1 MDFFDILLASKL
13 NRSGGGAV
21 NSVNGQTG
29 TVELTAED
37 VGAIA
42 KTELQATINT
52 ALAQA
57 KESGE
62 FDGADGLTPTI
73 GDNGNW
79 YLGETD
85 TDKPSRGDKGADGK
99 SAYQYAQ
106 DGGYTGTEAEFAAKM
121 AAEMPTTL
129 PNPNALTFT
138 GAVEGSYDGSEPL
151 TVEIPSGGG
160 SIATATKLH

>member
-37 VGAIA
+37 VGALSA
-42 KTELQATINT
+42 ETLKPAVDL

-57 KESGE
+57 KASGE

-73 GDNGNW
+73 GENGNW
-79 YLGETD
+79 YLGDAD
-85 TDKPSRGDKGADGK
+85 TGKPSRGDKGDTPQKGTDYWTAADQQ
-99 SAYQYAQ
+99 SIV
-106 DGGYTGTEAEFAAKM
+106 DDVLAAL
-121 AAEMPTTL
+121 PTWE
-129 PNPNALTFT
+129 
-138 GAVEGSYDGSEPL
+138 GGSY
-151 TVEIPSGGG
+151 
-160 SIATATKLH
+160 

>member
-29 TVELTAED
+29 IVELTAED

-57 KESGE
+57 KASGE

-85 TDKPSRGDKGADGK
+85 TGKPSRGDTPQKGTDYWTAADRQ
-99 SAYQYAQ
+99 SIV
-106 DGGYTGTEAEFAAKM
+106 DDVLAAL
-121 AAEMPTTL
+121 PTW
-129 PNPNALTFT
+129 
-138 GAVEGSYDGSEPL
+138 
-151 TVEIPSGGG
+151 GGG
-160 SIATATKLH
+160 SY